1 MGDSIFLLI
10 PAIIGS
16 FFIFNLNGTTSQGKG
31 TSHTTYTSDHYH
43 THREWNEQQQN
54 QQHSPAEQEQTNQE
68 MLLLEEEKK
77 SDHSK
82 DEKVPYC
89 NAENH
94 ECPEDDSD
102 EDDSDD
108 DSRDDG
114 DDSSDD
120 SSDN

>member
-1 MGDSIFLLI
+1 MGDSIFFLI
-10 PAIIGS
+10 SAIIGS
-16 FFIFNLNGTTSQGKG
+16 FFIFNLNWTTSHGRG

-43 THREWNEQQQN
+43 SHREWNEQQSQH
-54 QQHSPAEQEQTNQE
+54 HSPAEQEQENQE

-82 DEKVPYC
+82 DEKLPYC

-94 ECPEDDSD
+94 ECPEDTFD

-120 SSDN
+120 SSDD